1 MKKNVFC
8 CMAAISLFV
17 FCSCAA
23 YPPKPQGPQTTMQ
36 ILPADVNQE
45 PFDRAVE
52 EAAAKDRAKFS
63 LEFGTQGSI
72 GAQGI
77 DGRAGF
83 SMEYDSG
90 SWAIGIEGPIPIGYP
105 GSR

>member
-1 MKKNVFC
+1 
-8 CMAAISLFV
+8 MAAISLIV
-17 FCSCAA
+17 FCSCVA
-23 YPPKPQGPQTTMQ
+23 YPPKPQGPQTSME
-36 ILPADVNQE
+36 ILPADVDQE

-63 LEFGTQGSI
+63 LEFGIQGSI

-77 DGRAGF
+77 DDRAGF
-83 SMEYDSG
+83 SMEYDAG
-90 SWAIGIEGPIPIGYP
+90 KWGFGISCPIPTEYP